1 MIKVWTI
8 VILSIFVFVLLTP
21 IYWSIATAFKPPDE
35 IMIYPPTFFP
45 RDTTLIQ
52 FGKLFTAGEGIF
64 VKYIYNTF
72 IMVLITMAITLPTS
86 LLGGYAFSKL
96 AFKGSNFL
104 FLLVLSI
111 MMVPFQSLLIPL
123 YNLLNK
129 LNLLDTKLGLSL
141 VYSTFF
147 MPFCIFIMRTYFSSL
162 PTALRES
169 AVLDGASELKILF
182 KVYTPLSLPA
192 IATSIVYLFL
202 ETWNDFILSLIFSS
216 SSKAMNAQ
224 VGITIFA
231 KTRFT
236 QDWGLIN
243 AGCLIT
249 MIPPLLLF
257 LFLQRYYISGL
268 VSGTLKE

>member
-1 MIKVWTI
+1 
-8 VILSIFVFVLLTP
+8 
-21 IYWSIATAFKPPDE
+21 
-35 IMIYPPTFFP
+35 
-45 RDTTLIQ
+45 
-52 FGKLFTAGEGIF
+52 
-64 VKYIYNTF
+64 
-72 IMVLITMAITLPTS
+72 
-86 LLGGYAFSKL
+86 
-96 AFKGSNFL
+96 
-104 FLLVLSI
+104 

-231 KTRFT
+231 KL
-236 QDWGLIN
+236 DSPKIGV
-243 AGCLIT
+243 
-249 MIPPLLLF
+249 LLT
-257 LFLQRYYISGL
+257 L
-268 VSGTLKE
+268 VA

>member
-1 MIKVWTI
+1 MTKIWKI
-8 VILSIFVFVLLTP
+8 VILGLFLFVLLIP
-21 IYWSIATAFKPPDE
+21 IYWSGVTAFKDPSE

-45 RDTTLIQ
+45 KNPTLLQ
-52 FGKLFTAGEGIF
+52 FKKLFTAGDGIF
-64 VKYIYNTF
+64 VKYISNSF
-72 IMVLITMAITLPTS
+72 IMVLITMIITLPAS
-86 LLGGYAFSKL
+86 FLAGYSFSKL
-96 AFKGSNFL
+96 NFKGSNFI
-104 FLLVLSI
+104 FLLILAI

-129 LNLLDTKLGLSL
+129 INLLDTKIGLSL
-141 VYSTFF
+141 IYSTYF
-147 MPFCIFIMRTYFSSL
+147 MPFCVFIMRTYFSSL
-162 PTALRES
+162 PNALRES
-169 AVLDGASELKILF
+169 ALLDGASELKILI
-182 KVYTPLSLPA
+182 KIYSPLSLPA

-216 SSKAMNAQ
+216 SSKAMNVQ

-268 VSGTLKE
+268 ASGTLKE